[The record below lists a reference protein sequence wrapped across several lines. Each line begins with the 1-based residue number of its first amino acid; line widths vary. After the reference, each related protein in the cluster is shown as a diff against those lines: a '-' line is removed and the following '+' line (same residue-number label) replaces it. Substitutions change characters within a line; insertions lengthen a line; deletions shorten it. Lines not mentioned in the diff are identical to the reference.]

1 MTPQE
6 LNAAVRRYQDII
18 HDPATNQET
27 FQAALVA
34 IRAAY
39 AAYEAAPTAV
49 YSLGAF
55 VVQCGQMVVVDAFGA
70 ADCAVPLPSV
80 LNGRWRAWVGV
91 VAGMHVALFAWHD
104 TAVPAPSPTL
114 HDLMQQPAWLEVGSV
129 PIDTATCAIADR
141 EAYAPLDVDEAG
153 YQIAGVGTHL
163 CFSNTAN
170 ADGAYPVFVQVED
183 GKVTGVYVEF
193 VPLAAT
199 IESRQVL

>member
-6 LNAAVRRYQDII
+6 LTVAVRRFLDIV

-27 FQAALVA
+27 FLAALAAVQAAH
-34 IRAAY
+34 

-49 YSLGAF
+49 YPLGAF
-55 VVQCGQMVVVDAFGA
+55 VVQCGQMVAVDAFGM
-70 ADCAVPLPSV
+70 ADNAVPLSSV

-91 VAGMHVALFAWHD
+91 VAGVHVALFAWHE
-104 TAVPAPSPTL
+104 TAVPAASSAL
-114 HDLMQQPAWLEVGSV
+114 HDLMRQTAWLEVGSV
-129 PIDTATCAIADR
+129 PIDTATCAIADQ
-141 EAYAPLDVDEAG
+141 EAYIPLDVDEVG

-170 ADGAYPVFVQVED
+170 ADGGYPVFVQVED

-193 VPLAAT
+193 VPLT
-199 IESRQVL
+199 TMIG